1 MIRCIS
7 YTRLTLQ
14 DWEKWLFLLRH
25 RNQHRIKQDEGIE
38 EYVPQDKTLGKKKKT
53 LMKHNNLPDKEF
65 KVMFI
70 SIERRMHEHSEMLTK

>member
-25 RNQHRIKQDEGIE
+25 RNQHGIKQDEGIE
-38 EYVPQDKTLGKKKKT
+38 EYVPQDKTLGKKKK
-53 LMKHNNLPDKEF
+53 NLNEAQ
-65 KVMFI
+65 
-70 SIERRMHEHSEMLTK
+70 